1 MNWYLQSGKES
12 DIAINTRIRFSRN
25 IQGYNFHLSP
35 KELQELENKIK
46 DNIYQ
51 IGYGLRFLKLEDM
64 EIYWQTLGIAQ
75 LEAIHGVTSL
85 VRAFRNRFVYLYF
98 ADSLC
103 AF

>member
-46 DNIYQ
+46 DNIAFIKSVKKKFITPLAIQYN
-51 IGYGLRFLKLEDM
+51 IASNHNFLYK
-64 EIYWQTLGIAQ
+64 
-75 LEAIHGVTSL
+75 
-85 VRAFRNRFVYLYF
+85 
-98 ADSLC
+98 
-103 AF
+103 